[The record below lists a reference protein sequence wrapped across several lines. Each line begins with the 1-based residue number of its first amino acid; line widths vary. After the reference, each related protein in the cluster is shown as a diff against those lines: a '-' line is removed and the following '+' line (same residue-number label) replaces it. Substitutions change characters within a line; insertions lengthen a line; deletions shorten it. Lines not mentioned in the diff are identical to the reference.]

1 MKKSIM
7 RGLSA
12 LAFAA
17 VCGGAF
23 GGDVW
28 EFIADSTTGVSYG
41 AGETIT
47 FRMRLLAPNYAD
59 PEEDRAVWTKTANQ
73 DNYLVQAALLADP
86 AHYLENLNADYP
98 LQLGVVANGKTY
110 GATFVGAEAVN
121 DKLGT
126 DFTFRYDV
134 KCGDFALPL
143 RLAAD
148 GDGTPINAGKWSP
161 LAPETGTKYFFF
173 NGPEDSGVWKIVASP
188 NGTEQALDPQMV
200 SQSVAEQGIMT
211 RVSAYNAQGD
221 YLRGF
226 DYRLETLEFDGQTTA
241 GDDGETYWRVIRGQ
255 KSYPAE
261 PQIRTADGLNPTE
274 NGVVVYAWIAPGDG
288 DDDDPT
294 TWTWTEND
302 YAVTIP
308 SDGGKRVSSVEF
320 FDPDQNRS
328 TDTPRKH
335 QVYTFTLSPGTTI
348 YPFTL
353 KGQHV
358 GGTAR
363 VILSSSPHW
372 NTVGSTG
379 SPVTTD
385 YRVRTVYC
393 GEQKPTLTVS
403 LDNYDNPAT
412 FPDASHP
419 LTDYTRA
426 ERLRVTLDGVD
437 SHPAFSVKLA
447 FDTDG
452 DGNFPTNVIAISTD
466 KAAGFLERNLLPE
479 MTVHFAENATE
490 ATESADGLYLFVL
503 GATKATAVSPG
514 IAITPVVGAGGPTV
528 DAINSLYVVVKGM
541 QPIVTKPV
549 GTAANPAPEI
559 IIRGGGEKAVEI
571 ELTDSYRNLNLKPA
585 EASNA
590 CYTVVWNPG
599 NGLANQVITNDV
611 NGLPLQPDSYGQL
624 NVKVTYPKNDAT
636 NLASFY
642 VINPEGLKSYWEDA
656 DGAQHAE
663 SYVRVVVTRPATAT
677 ATVSAGGVSGDTF
690 DEGLELD
697 VRFALDQPDLQ
708 GRNLYAYLQPCN
720 DAASNRCEATFFTLN
735 AAGDAGKGILIWNQ
749 QGSTDDA
756 SGGLKL
762 LDGPGSPQPKFKVVL
777 CTSATY
783 DPAQV
788 VTDYESSEFPVKI
801 MNVAPQALQLRM
813 EGSSRYLRT
822 SGATADVVR
831 VNVSR
836 EFSVR
841 SFEDVAADL
850 NASDAQ
856 QVVLRWRLYELDDG
870 DENVEPYEVVYTVG
884 KGSVYTM
891 PGLTATGLKKIV
903 LQVQDKDMRPY
914 GELRADAGE
923 PGGWKYVMDKADD
936 AHDWWEDDDNTWGP
950 EFVVYVPVSDK
961 PTVNVTAV
969 GGETTLGGLQVFAES
984 QLPPF
989 SQIADPDMGFLVTLS
1004 EGYRDGAVTVKLE
1017 LQYQDQAMT
1026 GVAPSG
1032 YVTVGVTSLV
1042 FNKNSTTSG
1051 SRTRNVPLTDFDG
1064 TWRDDL
1070 KRLGY
1075 AVWRLKATVESPD
1088 AAKAEVPTGYAD
1100 GECDFYVRNEAP
1112 RIYPEAQF
1120 TDCMDPSNAYEVV
1133 KNGSVTI
1140 GYTLEDIEAD
1150 LTNGMKVVCT
1160 MKGGEVIGEATLM
1173 ATGGVSVATGEFTV
1187 RVTSAGLNYAVIRAT
1202 DKDQDFSE
1210 IKLYFYVEPTRN
1222 LLLYPAKPT
1231 SPSTDSDDIADYFSA
1246 AGIGYG
1252 RVWASSQLAGIQYWI
1267 HTWTSP
1273 GTAEAVLAYA
1283 KGYAAGEQ
1291 EQRGSSDYSAFV
1303 AADGTD
1309 TGNPGYKT
1317 PLSSLDS
1324 FFYRWFTKV
1333 ASDSNSSSSWTA
1345 YRPVPQLSKVTST
1358 VAAQTVLSLSFP
1370 QSAGSGTTVYN
1381 DISALAVFSREYL
1394 WSDNMGDING
1404 DGVPDSYV
1412 MKYKL
1417 TGGDYAAGA
1426 DLADVNYETD
1436 GKTPYCQ
1443 DYLPLTDAIAYSKL
1457 IPELTSYD
1465 NLKNARAFTPKLKL
1479 RGYDEHLND
1488 ATAERFPD
1496 GVGNGCFVDGAK
1508 PEKVYECAD
1517 GSYDPATCTVSKLE
1531 YLAWRAY
1538 KATHPGATFDSWS
1551 PERPTDPTKA
1561 DTDNDGFTD
1570 GFEYYW
1576 WYRAHVGYMETDA
1589 NGEEVRRT
1597 VTGRRY
1603 DPRNPGEGAL
1613 ITSEE
1618 IARAMDPLTGIEDVT
1633 RDTDNDGLPDLL
1645 EFEIGTNPF
1654 DFDTD
1659 GDGLPDGFEIMLG
1672 GTDPL
1677 RQMTTTGISD
1687 AMRNYDGDAMA
1698 FTTPA
1703 LEQAWLPKPKQI
1715 EVPVAFAL
1723 VDANGDTDGIQWYVA
1738 WSAPTNL
1745 AVDAAAGVPG
1755 TTFRV
1760 AGDETVYFTE
1770 GALALVD
1777 GRLAADLPPATT
1789 WTTTNAFA
1797 GVELQEG
1804 EVIGLMPTR
1813 LAAGTAVTVESETAV
1828 SLPLTFT
1835 GEGVKGCHAAW
1846 RYGRSVST
1854 VTDNGDSLA
1863 NLGGFGMLAIGRYQ
1877 NAPAGQRLA
1886 AVPAADP
1893 GVAYLHYLV
1902 YQQFGFDPRTAWNAK
1917 TPLAARWGKTVSSGG
1932 ETETVDN
1939 NYAEN
1944 YGYAGIATRTREYT
1958 LYDEF
1963 LLLSFFLN
1971 NGTLAEADVTPNDDN
1986 PWETIWSR
1994 FTTNG
1999 RGPNEPDWEESEHYQ
2014 GRVAVSDG
2022 ATADNGADTDGDGVP
2037 DGWELYVM
2045 AGPKS
2050 KQGKFVFA
2058 GPYND
2063 GYRSSFGP
2071 FVADAAKAS
2080 VTDNEAT
2087 GGNGYMAGDGDG
2099 LTELQEF
2106 AGTDSC
2112 AHYAEYSTTIK
2123 RPEEHK
2129 TWFNKFFPTD
2139 PWNKDTDGDG
2149 LSDSEEAGKFAYGD
2163 VDTGSTCIPG
2173 GGLNPLSVDTDGDG
2187 LPDGWEAQF
2196 AGKTVYVGE
2205 NAQWAEGTDAD
2216 GNPGAVSAKATLQGY
2231 CDGMDG
2237 TVFDAYNSPR
2247 VCCASGSSQTQE
2259 TAVFDELVVLNGVNQ
2274 VVDRDYDR
2282 DGLENWQEYLTGAM
2296 LCWRYDFAD
2305 LGSGWNSYVP
2315 DSAYFPTGVFSLS
2328 RAMEYTGIEDEDEF
2342 WYETLFNRNGKF
2354 YNPHLVTGMSPGSH
2368 YFFSRV
2374 TNGWDTVYTD
2384 EGSYY
2389 IFKDRVNEVEYKDLL
2404 GFGRNPGK
2412 YICTS
2417 PIKADSDQDGMDDYY
2432 ELFHGMN
2439 PLLGSAGVRENTYN
2453 PCDLVFDAWGG
2464 NGDPM
2469 AGGDYDFRKYPW
2481 QNGLVDA
2488 DPDGDDIRNQDE
2500 AIMPLVAPSTT
2511 WYHTDPTPLWM
2522 TDSSYAR
2529 SLTRLF
2535 YRMPDRRIEVF
2546 VPERIVHEGKTY
2558 YLRDCDGFGHDSKG
2572 RPILQPFTLD
2582 RWLVTDPDTNN
2593 WDWLYS
2599 FEENEG
2605 FDTDHDAA
2613 GDNEELAGK
2622 FRSKTDPL
2630 DADSPRR
2637 RQAMYFQGPENPSAL
2652 QSMPFVAEAHPRT
2665 AIKYPDDL
2673 SLLQYTVECWV
2684 RPDTADDATVVERA
2698 VYVNRSHVA
2707 DERLVRCNF
2716 RLAVRSGRWY
2726 TMFDDNGTLDAGYVE
2741 VLGATAVEPGKWT
2754 YVAATYD
2761 AKQLKLYVNGEIDGT
2776 ADSNLKP
2783 AYGASAVVVVPS
2795 AAAATNET
2803 SVGALPS
2810 GQLANSYWFDME
2822 YPVHAFLVG
2831 ASFRSAIGG
2840 NHLNVMNG
2848 AGWEYYRDFFK
2859 GYVDEIRVWDGAL
2872 SADRIADD
2880 HYVQRKRY
2888 TREDAL
2894 ANQSAFYSQ
2903 WLSGRRRYSK
2913 DGNGSDLEVE
2923 PELRFHWSFDSVPG
2937 AENAAS
2943 VATAPRG
2950 FIDGGKAEYSRPEG
2964 YVIPWWSAVV
2974 DAYGSVYAGQRNW
2987 VTWIPNT
2994 IAHLPRFDATTLD
3007 SAYWR
3012 ETHAGDVAGTYKF
3025 ARTAEPVS
3033 KWTQALRHG
3042 TTSSSQ
3048 FWTTAR
3054 QFWLA
3059 NNTGTNAASTLSAQF
3074 EFTGRHL
3081 NQTGDD
3087 LLPLGGAFVRYV
3099 DEMWDDG
3106 TASDVWDLTGS
3117 GGGDDGL
3124 PDWWRLY
3131 AEQNYREGL
3140 DPETP
3145 IRWDTVITYVHNG
3158 IKLQIT
3164 AGEAYLRDLAK
3175 GTYVDSA
3182 GKVHVG
3188 PTEYAQEHM
3197 SDGLIA
3203 DWWKQL
3209 MKIDGADPLA
3219 DNDHDGL
3226 SNYAEYLASEKLSLG
3241 VLLDPRLAK
3250 TDTRTLDY
3258 FRPFGKLYLGEML
3271 TDHDLMED
3279 HWERSL
3285 GDARIASASLWDAT
3299 KDADEDGWSNFAEN
3313 RYNGYSMSTLAQLV
3327 SHAVGSEEV
3336 LDLPIPSVKLR
3347 VRYNGTHLSAGTDAA
3362 GGASNSVPNLVVAA
3376 CSQDAATGDY
3386 VLKPDAT
3393 WTLTPGQTVARSVYV
3408 GGWEDRVVHGTLAP
3422 GNVDVGNFDINF
3434 AQVPQSDV
3442 YSWTDESGLHL
3453 AGTYAEFLAALQKNP
3468 AIIQNVQEF
3477 KWSSFIPPANEYV
3490 SSDRA
3495 VTLTRDALTQQAHIA
3510 LYGERIG
3517 TVNLTTGDFELDLSA
3532 IIAVVEGTYSA
3543 DKGQAASWSLK
3554 EAIFRV
3560 SYSARIPSAQTKVI
3574 DVSLAQPDSGFVR
3587 GGLNALTAFYD
3598 LDGDG
3603 AYTPGEPFGVLNDVE
3618 LGWCGRSAEIELTD
3632 MSAITPRV
3640 NLWGGS
3646 GDTGAG
3652 SGTGSGA
3659 GDGSSAMPDSDRG
3672 DRVGTATF
3680 TDGSNRFETATAPAP
3695 KSRVRVVRYK
3705 VDDDPVYRVG
3715 VSAGVVLDK
3724 TFEEEARPYL
3734 AEGDFL
3740 TDGRLDIDWDHLYD
3754 DVVSW
3759 RGTIRGGDP
3768 VTNVT
3773 YLIVYN
3779 WDESEYDHDADTA
3792 LVKASP
3798 VLVTR
3803 RFERTRTVPT
3813 PCPERAVF
3821 NLAQPTFAWKIEN
3834 EDTWASW
3841 FGTTYTGFKVR
3852 VKDADG
3858 QLVYDSGIRR
3868 LPARDSAGVYS
3879 WTAPLY
3885 AGSVAPGT
3893 GVRFENLANY
3903 TWEVAL
3909 YNAKFKTDTLM
3920 SFADNGL
3927 VNGNP
3932 FSTPEQF
3939 RMNVTTQDASSE
3951 RLAVRVCYAGPA
3963 TDLARVRV
3971 QAFASPDFTGDPA
3984 AEITLDA
3991 ADLDPSGTTANA
4003 TLSGLPAGYWFLR
4016 AYIDT
4021 NGNGVR
4027 DEWESWGYLCERD
4040 RASKAGIFG
4049 PVAVATAM
4057 NPATEGVRKLFIE
4070 DCDTDGD
4077 YFPDVWEAE
4086 QNGNVFDR
4094 TLIGPVTGSA
4104 ELIGVNTNLVA
4115 MLDAFP
4121 ALTALAS
4128 ANGFSLA
4135 SGISLASIGQT
4146 TLADGSVGFTVDNR
4160 VESVEIASLAFDAN
4174 GNVAISVE
4182 AATTATAADGLSSFY
4197 TVVSAATKTVTCRVY
4212 CKTDL
4217 ASEWGTPVAESRIT
4231 VGAGEVTVT
4240 VDRAKTGAASAFFKV
4255 EIAE

>member
-7 RGLSA
+7 RGLAA
-12 LAFAA
+12 LAFSAA
-17 VCGGAF
+17 CGGAF

-28 EFIADSTTGVSYG
+28 EFVSDSPTGVAYG
-41 AGETIT
+41 AGEEIT
-47 FRMRLLAPNYAD
+47 FRMRLLAPNYDA
-59 PEEDRAVWTKTANQ
+59 PETDRAVWTKVANP
-73 DNYLVQAALLADP
+73 DNYLVQAALIADP
-86 AHYLENLNADYP
+86 LHAIENLNADYP
-98 LQLGVVANGKTY
+98 LQIGVVANGKTY
-110 GATFVGAEAVN
+110 GATFVKAEPLAERR
-121 DKLGT
+121 GT
-126 DFTFRYDV
+126 DFVFRYAV

-148 GDGTPINAGKWSP
+148 GNGTPVNAGKWSP

-188 NGTEQALDPQMV
+188 NNLERALDPQMV
-200 SQSVAEQGIMT
+200 SQSIAEQQGIMT
-211 RVSAYNAQGD
+211 RESPYNAQGD

-226 DYRLETLEFDGQTTA
+226 NYRLETLEFDEQTAT
-241 GDDGETYWRVIRGQ
+241 GDDSGTYWRLIRGQ
-255 KSYPAE
+255 KSYPVE
-261 PQIRTADGLNPTE
+261 PQIRTADGLNPAE

-288 DDDDPT
+288 DDGDPS

-308 SDGGKRVSSVEF
+308 SDGGRRVSSVEF
-320 FDPDQNRS
+320 FDPDQNRQ

-335 QVYTFTLSPGTTI
+335 QVYTFTLAPGTSI
-348 YPFTL
+348 YTFPL

-358 GGTAR
+358 GGKAR
-363 VILSSSPHW
+363 VILSGSPHW
-372 NTVGSTG
+372 NTIGSTG

-403 LDNYDNPAT
+403 LDNYGNPAV

-419 LTDYTRA
+419 LTEYTQA
-426 ERLRVTLDGVD
+426 ERLRVTLEGVD

-452 DGNFPTNVIAISTD
+452 DTSFPTNVIAISTD
-466 KAAGFLERNLLPE
+466 KAAGFLESKLLEE
-479 MTVHFAENATE
+479 MTVNFAENAAE
-490 ATESADGLYLFVL
+490 ATESEEGLYLFVL
-503 GATKATAVSPG
+503 GATRATAVSPG
-514 IAITPVVGAGGPTV
+514 ITIKPVVGAGGPTV
-528 DAINSLYVVVKGM
+528 ETVNSLYVVVKGM
-541 QPIVTKPV
+541 QPVVTKPV
-549 GTAANPAPEI
+549 GTADSPAPEI

-571 ELTDSYRNLNLKPA
+571 ALEDSYRNLNLKPS
-585 EASNA
+585 EASNG

-599 NGLANQVITNDV
+599 NGLATQIITNDV
-611 NGLPLQPDSYGQL
+611 NGLPLRPDSYGQL
-624 NVKVTYPKNDAT
+624 NIKVTYPKNDAT

-642 VINPEGLKSYWEDA
+642 VINPEGLKSYWADDA
-656 DGAQHAE
+656 GRHYAE

-677 ATVSAGGVSGDTF
+677 AKVSYGGAAGDTF
-690 DEGLELD
+690 DEGLELSVD
-697 VRFALDQPDLQ
+697 FALDQPDLQ
-708 GRNLYAYLQPCN
+708 SRDLYAFLQPCN
-720 DAASNRCEATFFTLN
+720 EAASNRCSATFFTRN
-735 AAGDAGKGILIWNQ
+735 ALGQAGSGVLIWNQ
-749 QGSTDDA
+749 QGATDDTT
-756 SGGLKL
+756 GGLKL

-777 CTSATY
+777 CTQQTY
-783 DPAQV
+783 DPAKV
-788 VTDYESSEFPVKI
+788 VTDYESSEFPVKV

-831 VNVSR
+831 INVSR

-841 SFEDVAADL
+841 SFADVAADL
-850 NASDAQ
+850 EAANEKQ
-856 QVVLRWRLYELDDG
+856 LVLRWRLYELDGG
-870 DENVEPYEVVYTVG
+870 DENVEPYEVVYSVG
-884 KGSVYTM
+884 RDSVYTM

-914 GELRADAGE
+914 GELRADPGE
-923 PGGWKYVMDKADD
+923 PGGWKYVMDKSDD
-936 AHDWWEDDDNTWGP
+936 THDWWEDDDNAWGP

-961 PTVNVTAV
+961 PTVNVVAV
-969 GGETTLGGLQVFAES
+969 GGETTLGGLQVFSEQ

-1004 EGYRDGAVTVKLE
+1004 EGYKNGAVTVKLE
-1017 LQYQDQAMT
+1017 LQYQDQALT
-1026 GVAPSG
+1026 GVATNG
-1032 YVTVGVTSLV
+1032 YVTIGVTNLV
-1042 FNKNSTTSG
+1042 FNKNSSTSG

-1064 TWRDDL
+1064 TWRNDI

-1088 AAKAEVPTGYAD
+1088 AAKEEVATGYAS
-1100 GECDFYVRNEAP
+1100 GVCDFYVRNEAP
-1112 RIYPEAQF
+1112 RVYPEAQF

-1160 MKGGEVIGEATLM
+1160 MKGGEVIGEATHM
-1173 ATGGVSVATGEFTV
+1173 ATGGVSVASGEFTV

-1202 DKDQDFSE
+1202 DKDQDYSE

-1231 SPSTDSDDIADYFSA
+1231 SPSTDSEDIADYFSA
-1246 AGIGYG
+1246 AGIGFG
-1252 RVWASSQLAGIQYWI
+1252 RVWASSQLAGIQYWMQ
-1267 HTWTSP
+1267 TWTSP
-1273 GTAEAVLAYA
+1273 STADSVLAYA

-1291 EQRGSSDYSAFV
+1291 EVRGNSDYPAFV

-1309 TGNPGYKT
+1309 TGDPGYRS
-1317 PLSSLDS
+1317 PDAALDS
-1324 FFYRWFTKV
+1324 FFYRWFTKIT
-1333 ASDSNSSSSWTA
+1333 SDSASSGSWTA

-1358 VAAQTVLSLSFP
+1358 VAAQTAVSIAYPKSTG
-1370 QSAGSGTTVYN
+1370 GSTEYN
-1381 DISALAVFSREYL
+1381 DISALAIFSREYL

-1417 TGGDYAAGA
+1417 TGGDYTAGA
-1426 DLADVNYETD
+1426 DLADVNYQSD

-1479 RGYDEHLND
+1479 RGYDDHLND
-1488 ATAERFPD
+1488 ATAARFPD
-1496 GVGNGCFVDGAK
+1496 GVANRGFVDGAK

-1517 GSYDPATCTVSKLE
+1517 GSYSAATCTVSKLE

-1538 KATHPGATFDSWS
+1538 KATHPGATFNDWS

-1576 WYRAHVGYMETDA
+1576 WYRAHVGWLETAAD
-1589 NGEEVRRT
+1589 GTEVRRT
-1597 VTGRRY
+1597 ATGRRY
-1603 DPRNPGEGAL
+1603 DTRNPGEGAF
-1613 ITSEE
+1613 ISSEE
-1618 IARAMDPLTGIEDVT
+1618 IARAMDPLTGIEDVA

-1677 RQMTTTGISD
+1677 RAATTTGVAD

-1698 FTTPA
+1698 FATPA
-1703 LEQAWLPKPKQI
+1703 LEQLVLPKPLKVD
-1715 EVPVAFAL
+1715 VPVAFAL
-1723 VDANGDTDGIQWYVA
+1723 VDENGDTDGVQWYVA
-1738 WSAPTNL
+1738 ETMPTNL
-1745 AVDAAAGVPG
+1745 AAGDGVAG
-1755 TTFRV
+1755 TTFKV
-1760 AGDETVYFTE
+1760 AGDDAVYFTE
-1770 GALALVD
+1770 GAPALVD

-1789 WTTTNAFA
+1789 WTTTNAFE
-1797 GVELQEG
+1797 GVELAGG
-1804 EVIGLMPTR
+1804 EVIGLMPVR
-1813 LAAGTAVTVESETAV
+1813 IAAGTAVTVVSETAV
-1828 SLPLTFT
+1828 SRPLTFT

-1854 VTDNGDSLA
+1854 LTDNGDSLA
-1863 NLGGFGMLAIGRYQ
+1863 NLGGFGMLAVGRYQ
-1877 NAPAGQRLA
+1877 DAPDGRRLA
-1886 AVPAADP
+1886 AVPAEDP

-1902 YQQFGFDPRTAWNAK
+1902 YQQFGFDPRTAWRAK
-1917 TPLAARWGKTVSSGG
+1917 TPLAARWGKTVGSGDSS
-1932 ETETVDN
+1932 ETVDN
-1939 NYAEN
+1939 NYVLN
-1944 YGYAGIATRTREYT
+1944 YGYAGVATRTREFT

-1963 LLLSFFLN
+1963 LVLSFFLN
-1971 NGTLAEADVTPNDDN
+1971 NGTIAADDVTPSDVN
-1986 PWETIWSR
+1986 PWEKIWSR

-1999 RGPNEPDWEESEHYQ
+1999 RGPNEPDWEESEHFK
-2014 GRVAVSDG
+2014 GRVAVADG

-2045 AGPKS
+2045 AGPKDA
-2050 KQGKFVFA
+2050 KKGRFVFA

-2071 FVADAAKAS
+2071 FVADAGKAS
-2080 VTDNEAT
+2080 VTDNEAN
-2087 GGNGYMAGDGDG
+2087 GDNGYAAGDADG

-2112 AHYAEYSTTIK
+2112 AHYAEYSPTIA
-2123 RPEEHK
+2123 RPAEHK

-2149 LSDSEEAGKFAYGD
+2149 LTDSDESKAFAYGD
-2163 VDTGSTCIPG
+2163 CDTGAACVPG

-2187 LPDGWEAQF
+2187 LPDGWEKQF
-2196 AGKTVYVGE
+2196 AGKTVYTGE
-2205 NAQWAEGTDAD
+2205 NAQFAEGADAD
-2216 GNPGAVSAKATLQGY
+2216 GNPGFVSAKATLQGY

-2237 TVFDAYNSPR
+2237 TVCDAYNTPR
-2247 VCCASGSSQTQE
+2247 VSRADKTLQ
-2259 TAVFDELVVLNGVNQ
+2259 VNELVVLNGVNQ

-2282 DGLENWQEYLTGAM
+2282 DGLENWQEYLTGTM
-2296 LCWRYDFAD
+2296 LCWRYDLAGVVSD
-2305 LGSGWNSYVP
+2305 WSAYIP
-2315 DSAYFPTGVFSLS
+2315 YSAYFSMGKFSLAQ
-2328 RAMEYTGIEDEDEF
+2328 AMEYTGIADADEF
-2342 WYETLFNRNGKF
+2342 WYETLFNRKGRF
-2354 YNPHLVTGMSPGSH
+2354 YNPHLVTGMSPASH
-2368 YFFSRV
+2368 HFFSRV
-2374 TNGWDTVYTD
+2374 TNGWDRAFSD
-2384 EGSYY
+2384 NGSYY
-2389 IFKDRVNEVEYKDLL
+2389 VFPDRVNDVKYQDLL
-2404 GFGRNPGK
+2404 EKSSGPKK
-2412 YICTS
+2412 YISTS
-2417 PIKADSDQDGMDDYY
+2417 PLKADSDQDGMDDYY
-2432 ELFHGMN
+2432 ELFHGLN
-2439 PLLGSAGVRENTYN
+2439 PLLGLPGVKENTSN
-2453 PCDLVFDAWGG
+2453 PCDLVYDAWGPKAG
-2464 NGDPM
+2464 ILAGDP
-2469 AGGDYDFRKYPW
+2469 YDFLKYPW
-2481 QNGLVDA
+2481 MNGTAVA

-2500 AIMPLVAPSTT
+2500 AIMPMIAPSTT

-2522 TDSSYAR
+2522 TDSSFDQ

-2535 YRMPDRRIEVF
+2535 YRLPSRREVVN
-2546 VPERIVHEGKTY
+2546 VPESIVHDGKTY
-2558 YLRDCDGFGHDSKG
+2558 YLRDCDGYGIVNGKPALKKFMPD
-2572 RPILQPFTLD
+2572 F
-2582 RWLVTDPDTNN
+2582 WLVTDPDVEHM
-2593 WDWLYS
+2593 DWLYS

-2613 GDNEELAGK
+2613 GDSEELSGK
-2622 FRSKTDPL
+2622 FRAKTDPQ
-2630 DADSPRR
+2630 DANSPRR
-2637 RQAMYFQGPENPSAL
+2637 RQAMYFPGPDNPSAL
-2652 QSMPFVAEAHPRT
+2652 QSMPFIPEAFPRE
-2665 AIKYPDDL
+2665 AVKYPDDM

-2684 RPDTADDATVVERA
+2684 RPETAADATVVERA
-2698 VYVNRSHVA
+2698 VYVGTSHVA
-2707 DERLVRCNF
+2707 DEKLVRCNF
-2716 RLAVRSGRWY
+2716 RLAVKNGRWY
-2726 TMFDDNGTLDAGYVE
+2726 TMFDPNGTLEQPVE
-2741 VLGATAVEPGKWT
+2741 VLGASAVEPGKWA

-2761 AKQLKLYVNGEIDGT
+2761 AKQLKLYLNGEVDGT
-2776 ADSNLKP
+2776 VDSSLKP
-2783 AYGASAVVVVPS
+2783 AYGSAAVVVVPGEAVAS
-2795 AAAATNET
+2795 SNEVQNGIVQGG
-2803 SVGALPS
+2803 SRHG
-2810 GQLANSYWFDME
+2810 YWFDVE
-2822 YPVHAFLVG
+2822 YSLHSFLVG
-2831 ASFRSAIGG
+2831 ASFRSDTVSG

-2848 AGWEYYRDFFK
+2848 MGWSYYRDFFK

-2872 SADRIADD
+2872 SADRIADE

-2894 ANQSAFYSQ
+2894 ANQTDVYGEWST
-2903 WLSGRRRYSK
+2903 GRVRYNK
-2913 DGNGSDLEVE
+2913 DGNGNDFAVE

-2950 FIDGGKAEYSRPEG
+2950 FIEGAKAEYSRPEG
-2964 YVIPWWSAVV
+2964 YEIPWWSAVV
-2974 DAYGSVYAGQRNW
+2974 DAYGSAYAGLRNW
-2987 VTWIPNT
+2987 VTWIPST
-2994 IAHLPRFDATTLD
+2994 VAHLPRFDATTLD

-3012 ETHAGDVAGTYKF
+3012 ETHAGDVPGTYKF

-3033 KWTQALRHG
+3033 KWTQAVRNG
-3042 TTSSSQ
+3042 TTSSTQ
-3048 FWTTAR
+3048 FRTTSRA
-3054 QFWLA
+3054 FWLA
-3059 NNTGTNAASTLSAQF
+3059 NNTGTNATSTLSTQF
-3074 EFTGRHL
+3074 NFTGRHL

-3099 DEMWDDG
+3099 DSMWDDG
-3106 TASDVWDLTGS
+3106 SASDVWDLTGS
-3117 GGGDDGL
+3117 GGDIDGL

-3145 IRWDTVITYVHNG
+3145 IRWDTVITYEHNG
-3158 IKLQIT
+3158 VKQQIT
-3164 AGEAYLRDLAK
+3164 AGEAYLRDLAN
-3175 GTYVDSA
+3175 GTYVDA
-3182 GKVHVG
+3182 TGKVHVG
-3188 PTEYAQEHM
+3188 PTVYAQTHM
-3197 SDGLIA
+3197 SDGMIA

-3209 MKIDGADPLA
+3209 MKIDGEDPLA
-3219 DNDHDGL
+3219 DYDNDGL
-3226 SNYAEYLASEKLSLG
+3226 SNYAEYLASERLPFGVSLN
-3241 VLLDPRLAK
+3241 PRLAK

-3271 TDHDLMED
+3271 TDHDMMED

-3285 GDARIASASLWDAT
+3285 GDATVASATLWDAT

-3336 LDLPIPSVKLR
+3336 LDLPVPSVKLR
-3347 VRYNGTHLSAGTDAA
+3347 VRYNGIHLSSGDSA
-3362 GGASNSVPNLVVAA
+3362 ASNGVPNLVVCA
-3376 CSQDAATGDY
+3376 CSQDAATGGY

-3393 WTLTPGQTVARSVYV
+3393 WTLTPGATVARYVYL

-3422 GNVDVGNFDINF
+3422 GNIDMGNFDLNF
-3434 AQVPQSDV
+3434 TQVPQSDR

-3453 AGTYAEFLAALQKNP
+3453 AGTYAEFLAALKKNP

-3477 KWSSFIPPANEYV
+3477 KWSSFVPPGNEYT

-3495 VTLTRDALTQQAHIA
+3495 VTLARDVLTQQAYIA

-3517 TVNLTTGDFELDLSA
+3517 KVDLTTGDFELDMSA
-3532 IIAVVEGTYSA
+3532 IIAVVEATYPA
-3543 DKGQAASWSLK
+3543 DKGTVAAWSQK
-3554 EAIFRV
+3554 EAIFRIA
-3560 SYSARIPSAQTKVI
+3560 YSARVPSAQTKVI

-3587 GGLNALTAFYD
+3587 GGLNSLAAFYD

-3618 LGWCGRSAEIELTD
+3618 IGWCGRRAELELTD
-3632 MSAITPRV
+3632 TSAITPRF
-3640 NLWGGS
+3640 NLWGSS
-3646 GDTGAG
+3646 GGTG
-3652 SGTGSGA
+3652 SGTGTGTGA
-3659 GDGSSAMPDSDRG
+3659 GAGSTVVADSDRG

-3680 TDGSNRFETATAPAP
+3680 TDGSNRFVTVNAPAP

-3715 VSAGVVLDK
+3715 VEAGVVLDK
-3724 TFEEEARPYL
+3724 TFENEARPYL
-3734 AEGDFL
+3734 MEGDFL
-3740 TDGRLDIDWDHLYD
+3740 TGGRLDIDWDHLYD
-3754 DVVSW
+3754 DVVTW
-3759 RGTIRGGDP
+3759 QGVLFAGDQ

-3773 YLIVYN
+3773 YLAVFN
-3779 WDESEYDHDADTA
+3779 WDESEYEHDTDTTP
-3792 LVKASP
+3792 VKASP
-3798 VLVTR
+3798 VLITR

-3813 PCPERAVF
+3813 SAPERAVF

-3834 EDTWASW
+3834 EDAWASW

-3852 VKDADG
+3852 VKDLSG
-3858 QLVYDSGIRR
+3858 QLVYDSGVRR
-3868 LPARDSAGVYS
+3868 LPPRDSAGVYS

-3885 AGSVAPGT
+3885 VGSDAPGT

-3909 YNAKFKTDTLM
+3909 YNAKFRNDTFM
-3920 SFADNGL
+3920 TIANRRP

-3932 FSTPEQF
+3932 FSAPEKF
-3939 RMNVTTQDASSE
+3939 RMNVTTQDLSSE

-3971 QAFASPDFTGDPA
+3971 QAFVSPDFTGDPA
-3984 AEITLDA
+3984 AEITLA
-3991 ADLDPSGTTANA
+3991 SADLDPSGTSANA
-4003 TLSGLPAGYWFLR
+4003 TLVGLPSGSWFLR

-4049 PVAVATAM
+4049 PVAAATAM

-4094 TLIGPVTGSA
+4094 TLIGPVSGDA
-4104 ELIGVNTNLVA
+4104 ELIGVNTNLVG
-4115 MLDAFP
+4115 MLDLADLQ
-4121 ALTALAS
+4121 AVRNLAS
-4128 ANGFSLA
+4128 VNGFSLV
-4135 SGISLASIGQT
+4135 SGISRSAIGQT
-4146 TLADGSVGFTVDNR
+4146 TMADGSVGFTVDNR
-4160 VESVEIASLAFDAN
+4160 VESVEISSLAFDAQ
-4174 GNVAISVE
+4174 GNVVISVD
-4182 AATTATAADGLSSFY
+4182 AATTAKEVSGLSAFY
-4197 TVVSAATKTVTCRVY
+4197 QVAGAAAKTVVCRVY

-4217 ASEWGTPVAESRIT
+4217 ASEWGAPVAESRIT
-4231 VGAGEVTVT
+4231 VGAGEITLM
-4240 VDRAKTGAASAFFKV
+4240 VDRAKAGAASAFFKV
-4255 EIAE
+4255 EVAE